1 MICDGIQEGVYYT
14 VRDLVT
20 RNMGRVSI
28 NGYEFKGYL
37 ACINS
42 TKEYFDFNMDLL
54 KKEVRED
61 LFNPE
66 RSIYTKTKDS
76 PPSLFREGAEVNNSL
91 VANGCILSG
100 TVRNSIL
107 ARGAVVEAGAIVED
121 CILLQDSVV
130 KSGAVLKLSL
140 IHI

>member
-1 MICDGIQEGVYYT
+1 MSKELLIKMICDGIQEGVYYT

-54 KKEVRED
+54 KKRLE
-61 LFNPE
+61 
-66 RSIYTKTKDS
+66 KT
-76 PPSLFREGAEVNNSL
+76 F
-91 VANGCILSG
+91 
-100 TVRNSIL
+100 SIL
-107 ARGAVVEAGAIVED
+107 KEVS
-121 CILLQDSVV
+121 ILKQKILHHHYLEREQR
-130 KSGAVLKLSL
+130 
-140 IHI
+140 